1 MCKDRERTTL
11 LTGFRKGVCG
21 VLTVY
26 SMVSLT
32 LYNRRQKKL
41 WIEREIESLKQAR
54 IAYAAGTA
62 TPEQIDMVKNEDI
75 GAIYKQKKEEEKA
88 QRPWN
93 KAKRFLAEKLGGEE
107 QDSGVVAAA
116 VGATTSAA
124 TAAGEN
130 AKQTGA
136 GVMDAVNA
144 KRAIDA
150 ATSKTKPFAPGQ
162 LDVMAENVERA
173 AKDSTKGWASW
184 LTGR

>member
-1 MCKDRERTTL
+1 
-11 LTGFRKGVCG
+11 
-21 VLTVY
+21 
-26 SMVSLT
+26 LT

-41 WIEREIESLKQAR
+41 WIERELESLKQAR
-54 IAYAAGTA
+54 IACAAGTA
-62 TPEQIDMVKNEDI
+62 TSEQIEMVKNEDI

-93 KAKRFLAEKLGGEE
+93 KAKRFLAERLGVEE

-116 VGATTSAA
+116 
-124 TAAGEN
+124 GED
-130 AKQTGA
+130 ARQTGA

-150 ATSKTKPFAPGQ
+150 AASKTKTSAPGQ

-173 AKDSTKGWASW
+173 AKDSTKGWVSW

>member
-1 MCKDRERTTL
+1 
-11 LTGFRKGVCG
+11 
-21 VLTVY
+21 
-26 SMVSLT
+26 LT

-41 WIEREIESLKQAR
+41 WIERELESLKEAR

-62 TPEQIDMVKNEDI
+62 TPEQIEKVKNEDI

-93 KAKRFLAEKLGGEE
+93 KAKRFLAERLGWGE
-107 QDSGVVAAA
+107 QDSGMVAAA
-116 VGATTSAA
+116 
-124 TAAGEN
+124 GED
-130 AKQTGA
+130 ARQTGA

-150 ATSKTKPFAPGQ
+150 AASKTKTSAPGQ

-173 AKDSTKGWASW
+173 AKDSTKGWVSW